1 MGPRGIPDRPL
12 IGACL
17 NRSQLETRSWIML
30 DIVYLALAIGF
41 FLVMAAYAR
50 AVSKG

>member
-1 MGPRGIPDRPL
+1 MRPCGIPDRPL
-12 IGACL
+12 IEARL
-17 NRSQLETRSWIML
+17 DRRQLETRSWIML
-30 DIVYLALAIGF
+30 DFVYLAVAIGF